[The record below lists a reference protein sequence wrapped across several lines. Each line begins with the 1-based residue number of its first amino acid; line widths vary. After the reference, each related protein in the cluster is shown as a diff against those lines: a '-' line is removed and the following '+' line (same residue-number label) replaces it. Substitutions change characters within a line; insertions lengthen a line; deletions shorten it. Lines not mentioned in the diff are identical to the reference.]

1 MSEWP
6 ASGGENRW
14 LTMPSLTDGLQT
26 EACCSVNPEFLNPI
40 INVSSSELLS
50 KEWCDLVF
58 EGRNKEYGAYK
69 LRARAGVRYKRA
81 VLAVV
86 TFFLGLTLCY
96 VASSL
101 YVHYVVRKSMK
112 DAEDAFLSHRP
123 SDIKDGYKVKFL
135 ATARQAPTRRMAPGA
150 VQGPPQIVEGLPPLQ
165 TIGVDGP
172 ISYDPG
178 QELITTPIIDTSAI
192 KDESLPIAKQKIVP
206 TELVDQMPQF
216 PGGPKAFMKWMD
228 DHMVYPQSCIRQ
240 KKTGLVQLSFIV
252 AADGYATDFE
262 VKNAFD
268 TQIYRAALTAL
279 KSMPKWTPGT
289 DANGE
294 PTPVKIS
301 LAVEFKM

>member
-1 MSEWP
+1 MKHNE
-6 ASGGENRW
+6 
-14 LTMPSLTDGLQT
+14 
-26 EACCSVNPEFLNPI
+26 
-40 INVSSSELLS
+40 SSSDLLCS

-69 LRARAGVRYKRA
+69 LRAEAGMRYKRA

-86 TFFLGLTLCY
+86 CCFLGLVLFY
-96 VASSL
+96 AGSAL
-101 YVHYVVRKSMK
+101 YVHYVIRKNMK
-112 DAEDAFLSHRP
+112 EAEDAFLSHKP

-135 ATARQAPTRRMAPGA
+135 ATARQAPTMRMAPGA
-150 VQGPPQIVEGLPPLQ
+150 VQGAPRIVEGLPPLQ

-178 QELITTPIIDTSAI
+178 QDLITTPIIDTTAI

-206 TELVDQMPQF
+206 TEVVNQMPVF
-216 PGGPKAFMKWMD
+216 PGGPKAFMKWID

-252 AADGYATDFE
+252 GEDGYATDFE

-268 TQIYRAALTAL
+268 TQIYRSALVAL
-279 KSMPKWTPGT
+279 KSMPQWTPGT
-289 DANGE
+289 DVEGK